1 MSFSPSINKL
11 LAMPHARARREW
23 QVVKVRSVAKSDV
36 YIRGERPKLDGHRPR
51 RPQGRLSVGVG
62 KKAKDLSLVV
72 QRVRIWPG
80 NATDNGSIPRPRP
93 ARPPCNFNQTLVK
106 PSSTFVNYFSGSLMV
121 RVNVIEWIQK
131 DTEDFSLRRES
142 LLVISLFSRFSRRM
156 RDD

>member
-62 KKAKDLSLVV
+62 KKARSVLAKS
-72 QRVRIWPG
+72 RVRTGGSQG
-80 NATDNGSIPRPRP
+80 NQIHSIILW
-93 ARPPCNFNQTLVK
+93 TLGILK
-106 PSSTFVNYFSGSLMV
+106 MYMGTLGY
-121 RVNVIEWIQK
+121 NVQ
-131 DTEDFSLRRES
+131 
-142 LLVISLFSRFSRRM
+142 ISL
-156 RDD
+156 